1 MLGVLREE
9 RSIGKLPVA
18 LGLFKKVDF
27 ASSAKG
33 KLTFRRGA
41 AVGSGKESSSIIT
54 NELLDIDENVAFE
67 NSTSLVLASLDGMTV
82 VVLPDIVDS
91 VKKSVSAQSRASAG
105 GAVDIV
111 VLHGDLIVFANHLE
125 GPVVVTV
132 TASGEGRF
140 AVDEVV

>member
-1 MLGVLREE
+1 M
-9 RSIGKLPVA
+9 KLPVA

-27 ASSAKG
+27 ASPAKG
-33 KLTFRRGA
+33 KLTIRSGT
-41 AVGSGKESSSIIT
+41 AVGSGEESPSIVS
-54 NELLDIDENVAFE
+54 NELPDIDERVAFE
-67 NSTSLVLASLDGMTV
+67 DSTGLVRAAFDGMAV

-91 VKKSVSAQSRASAG
+91 VKKSVLTQSGASAG

-111 VLHGDLIVFANHLE
+111 VLHGDLIVFTDHLK
-125 GPVVVTV
+125 GPVVVAI

>member
-9 RSIGKLPVA
+9 RGIGKLPVA

-33 KLTFRRGA
+33 KLTFRSGA
-41 AVGSGKESSSIIT
+41 AVI
-54 NELLDIDENVAFE
+54 
-67 NSTSLVLASLDGMTV
+67 
-82 VVLPDIVDS
+82 LPDIVDS

-111 VLHGDLIVFANHLE
+111 VLHGDLIVFTDHLE
-125 GPVVVTV
+125 GPVVVTIA
-132 TASGEGRF
+132 TSGEGRF
-140 AVDEVV
+140 AVDEVI